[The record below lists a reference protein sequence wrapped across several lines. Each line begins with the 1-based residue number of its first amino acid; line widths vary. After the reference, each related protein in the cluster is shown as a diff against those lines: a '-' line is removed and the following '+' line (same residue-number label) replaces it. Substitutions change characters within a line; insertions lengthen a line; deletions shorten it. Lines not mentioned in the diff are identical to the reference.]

1 MSLETVAA
9 PVATRRLCLI
19 GNAHIDPVWLWRWT
33 EGMQEVKATFRSALD
48 RMREYPDFKFCAS
61 SAAFYEFVEQNDPAM
76 FEEIRERVAE
86 GRWEIVGG
94 WWVEPDCNIPSGES
108 FARHAL
114 YAQRY
119 FQDRF
124 GRMATVGYNP
134 DAFGHAGTLPQI
146 LRKSGLAR
154 YMFMRPQPHEKELA
168 SPLFWWESAD
178 GSGVL
183 AFRIMYEYCAG
194 PNEIEAHIRRCAA
207 HLDRHDTLA
216 CFYGVGNHGGGP
228 TKANLDEIARL
239 AGDASLPALT
249 LDTPGGFF
257 DAIER
262 ERHAL
267 PIVAGELQ
275 HHAKGCY
282 AATSRVKRW
291 NREAEGA
298 LGTAE
303 RLATVAHLAVG
314 QRYPADL
321 ARAWKDVL
329 FGQFH
334 DILAGTAIASAYD
347 DARDAIGEAKSI
359 AARAANHA
367 AQAIAWRIDL
377 PLEEDTR
384 PLVVFNPHPWPT
396 RSIVEVEH
404 GGSREDRAVLDDA
417 GASVPF
423 QDVRSEAL
431 THRRRRLS
439 FVADLP
445 ALGYRTY
452 RVTDRDVAAAT
463 ASELVVDGLTI
474 TNRHLQLEI
483 DEHTG
488 GIARLVLRDGN
499 VDLLRATAAVG
510 TVIHDRSDTWGHGL
524 IALDD
529 VAGKFH
535 RRRVRILERG
545 PVRAVIRAESEWR
558 RSRLV
563 QDCAVYADLP
573 FVDVTAYVEW
583 REPHAA
589 LKLRFPCALD
599 TTEATFESP
608 YGHTVRAAD
617 GTEVPGQR
625 WIDVSGVTPAGA
637 RAGLSILDRT
647 TYSFDARGADL
658 GVTVLR
664 NPLVAHHDPL
674 PADEMH
680 DFTDDGRHA
689 LRYRLLPHR
698 GDWRD
703 AGTVRAAIELN
714 EPAIPLFETFHA
726 GPLPRRASLVEVESA
741 SVVGTVVKRAEDGD
755 DVVIRCYESAGRD
768 ADALIRIGPLDRELR
783 VRFRPHE
790 IKTLAVPRDPTGAV
804 REVDLL
810 ERPC

>member
-1 MSLETVAA
+1 MSLETIAA
-9 PVATRRLCLI
+9 PVATRRLHLI

-76 FEEIRERVAE
+76 FDEIRERVAE

-94 WWVEPDCNIPSGES
+94 WWVEPDCNMPSGES

-119 FQDRF
+119 FQQRF
-124 GRMATVGYNP
+124 GRIATVGYNP

-146 LRKSGLAR
+146 LRKSGLER

-168 SPLFWWESAD
+168 SPLFWWESPD

-194 PNEIEAHIRRCAA
+194 PSDIEEHVRRCAA
-207 HLDRHDTLA
+207 HLDRHGALA

-228 TKANLDEIARL
+228 TRANLDQIARL
-239 AGDASLPALT
+239 SRDASLPALT
-249 LDTPGGFF
+249 LDTPEGFF

-262 ERHAL
+262 ERRAHPL
-267 PIVAGELQ
+267 VTGELQ

-282 AATSRVKRW
+282 AATARVKRW
-291 NREAEGA
+291 NRDAEAA
-298 LGTAE
+298 LAVAE
-303 RLATVAHLAVG
+303 RLATVAQLAVG
-314 QRYPADL
+314 RRYPIDL
-321 ARAWKDVL
+321 EGAWKDVL

-347 DARDAIGEAKSI
+347 DARDAIGEAKII

-367 AQAIAWRIDL
+367 AQAIAWRIDI

-396 RSIVEVEH
+396 RSIVEVEQ
-404 GGSREDRAVLDDA
+404 GGSREDRAILDES

-423 QDVRSEAL
+423 QHVRSEAI
-431 THRRRRLS
+431 THRRRRIS

-445 ALGYRTY
+445 PLGYRTY
-452 RVTDRDVAAAT
+452 RVADRAVAAT
-463 ASELVVDGLTI
+463 ATDLSVNGLAMA
-474 TNRHLQLEI
+474 NPYLRVEI

-488 GIARLVLRDGN
+488 GIARLLLCDGN
-499 VDLLRATAAVG
+499 VDLLRATAAIG
-510 TVIHDRSDTWGHGL
+510 IVIRDPSDTWGHTL
-524 IALDD
+524 TALDD
-529 VAGKFH
+529 VAGTFH
-535 RRRVRILERG
+535 RRRVRVLERG
-545 PVRAVIRAESEWR
+545 PVRAVVRAETEWR

-563 QDCAVYADLP
+563 QDYAVYADLP
-573 FVDVTAYVEW
+573 FVDVTATVEW
-583 REPHAA
+583 REPHSA

-599 TTEATFESP
+599 RAEATFEAP
-608 YGHTVRAAD
+608 YGHTVRVAD
-617 GTEVPGQR
+617 GSEVPGQR
-625 WIDVSGVTPAGA
+625 WIDVSGIARSGE

-658 GVTVLR
+658 GLTVLR

-674 PADEMH
+674 PADDMH
-680 DFTDDGRHA
+680 EFTDEGRHT
-689 LRYRLLPHR
+689 LRYRVLPHR

-703 AGTVRAAIELN
+703 ARTVRAAIELN
-714 EPAIPLFETFHA
+714 EPALAHFETFHA
-726 GPLPRRASLVEVESA
+726 GPLPQRASFVEVESA
-741 SVVGTVVKRAEDGD
+741 SVIGAVVKRAEDGD
-755 DVVIRCYESAGRD
+755 DIVVRCYESSGRD
-768 ADALIRIGPLDRELR
+768 ADALIRIAPLGREIR
-783 VRFRPHE
+783 ARFRPHE
-790 IKTLAVPRDPTGAV
+790 IKTLAVPRDPSMPV